1 MRLPRPPATWTRRGR
16 VWIAVAAVLVLA
28 AVAVLVALVRD
39 TEPDVASED
48 VTISTPSGPGES
60 NTVEIDATLYLP
72 DSTPAPT
79 VLLAHGFGGSKDSTA
94 GQARRMAADG
104 FVVLAYSARGFGRSN
119 GEIWINDPDREVADA
134 RALVSWLAERPEVEL
149 DGPGDPRVG
158 VGGSSYGGALALMLG
173 GSDPRVDAI
182 AAGITWYDLG
192 QALFPN
198 GAVPP
203 SSAVPST
210 GGRPPTPAA
219 VDYPGDGVLKRGWA
233 GAFFSAGSASQEPGA
248 PETPGGTGLGCGRF
262 AVPVCLA
269 YAGPAVTGTP
279 TPELLAFLR
288 SHSPAALVGNVT
300 APTLLVQGQRDTL
313 FGLEQA
319 DANARA
325 IAAAG
330 APVEVR
336 WFNGGHDGDAGRA
349 DGAIRGFLEDRLRGS
364 DDSDGPA
371 PFNFALPGTPNE
383 EGEIPARRMV
393 AAEYPG
399 LAGTDETTPHTVLSL
414 NGGTQIIARP
424 PGAAPSAV
432 SSVPGVGDAS
442 TALAALGVSGLSD
455 PPGQTA
461 VFRTDTLTSPVTI
474 TGTSTVDVRI
484 EAVAAPG
491 EAVLFAKLY
500 DVSSAGRKALPGG
513 GVSAIRVPDAGSPV
527 DLRISLPA
535 IAYQVPEGHY
545 IEVAVVATDQ
555 AYAVPVSPA
564 QYTVSLT
571 DPRLFVPSVPA
582 RPAARAVPIAPLVGI
597 GLLALGVAAA
607 VVTSIVLTRRRGVAE
622 VDPDL
627 VDVPIVVRD
636 LEKVYDNG
644 LRAVD
649 GVGFTVEHGQVLG
662 LLGPNGAGKTTT
674 LRVALGLIA
683 PTAGEV
689 RIFGHTV
696 GRGAPVLSRVGA
708 FVEGPGLL
716 PHLSGMDNLRLY
728 WAATGRPDEDAH
740 LDEVLQIADLGS
752 AIHRRVRSYS
762 HGMRQRVAIAQAMLG
777 LPDLLILD
785 EPTNGLDPPQIR
797 TMRDVLIEYARR
809 GRTVVVSSHLLAE
822 VEQTCTHVVVM
833 NRGRVISAGPVREL
847 VAAGGPTEFRVD
859 DAARASAA
867 LSGLA
872 GLGSVVTTNGENPK
886 LRVELGSA
894 PTSDVVRALVEAGV
908 SVRGVST
915 TTRLEDVFLRLV
927 HDPRA
932 GEGVD
937 GEPVD
942 GASVDASRLG
952 AQSVDAASADAA
964 TVDAAA
970 NDEEGR

>member
-1 MRLPRPPATWTRRGR
+1 M
-16 VWIAVAAVLVLA
+16 
-28 AVAVLVALVRD
+28 
-39 TEPDVASED
+39 
-48 VTISTPSGPGES
+48 TISTPSGPGES
-60 NTVEIDATLYLP
+60 STVDIDATLYLP
-72 DSTPAPT
+72 HTTPAPA

-94 GQARRMAADG
+94 GQARRLAADG
-104 FVVLAYSARGFGRSN
+104 FVVLTYSARGFGRST

-134 RALVSWLAERPEVEL
+134 RELVSWLADRPEVEL
-149 DGPGDPRVG
+149 DGPGDPHVG

-173 GSDPRVDAI
+173 GSDPRIDAI

-203 SSAVPST
+203 SDV
-210 GGRPPTPAA
+210 RPPTPAA

-233 GAFFSAGSASQEPGA
+233 GAFFSAGAAGQEPGA
-248 PETPGGTGLGCGRF
+248 PETPSGTGLGCGRF

-269 YAGPAVTGTP
+269 YAGPAVTGAP

-288 SHSPAALVGNVT
+288 SHSPAALDGNIT

-313 FGLEQA
+313 FGLDQA

-330 APVEVR
+330 APVQVR

-349 DGAIRGFLEDRLRGS
+349 DGAISGFLEDQLLGTDES
-364 DDSDGPA
+364 DEPA

-383 EGEIPARRMV
+383 EGDIPARRMV
-393 AAEYPG
+393 ADEYPG
-399 LAGTDETTPHTVLSL
+399 LGASEAAGRTSSGSAATTPHTVLTL
-414 NGGTQIIARP
+414 HGETQIISRP

-432 SSVPGVGDAS
+432 SSVPGIGDAS
-442 TALAALGVSGLSD
+442 TALAALGASGLAD

-461 VFRTDTLTSPVTI
+461 VFRTDPVADPVTI
-474 TGTSTVDVRI
+474 TGTPTVDVRI

-500 DVSSAGRKALPGG
+500 DVSTAGRKVLPGG
-513 GVSAIRVPDAGSPV
+513 GVSAFRIPASADPV

-535 IAYQVPEGHY
+535 IAYQIPEGHH
-545 IEVAVVATDQ
+545 IEVSVVATDQ

-571 DPRLFVPSVPA
+571 DARLFVPSVPA
-582 RPAARAVPIAPLVGI
+582 RPTARAVPIAPLIGI

-636 LEKVYDNG
+636 LDKVYDNG
-644 LRAVD
+644 FRAVD

-674 LRVALGLIA
+674 LRMALGLIA

-728 WAATGRPDEDAH
+728 WAATGRAAEDAH
-740 LDEVLQIADLGS
+740 LDEVLEIADLGP

-809 GRTVVVSSHLLAE
+809 GRTVVVSSHMLAE

-859 DAARASAA
+859 DADRASAA

-872 GLGSVVTTNGENPK
+872 GLGSVVATDGENPK
-886 LRVELGSA
+886 LRVDLGSA
-894 PTSDVVRALVEAGV
+894 LTPDVVRALVDAGV

-927 HDPRA
+927 HDPRV
-932 GEGVD
+932 GEGIGGVGGQDD
-937 GEPVD
+937 GVQDDGTQD
-942 GASVDASRLG
+942 GAGGDRTGASDDG
-952 AQSVDAASADAA
+952 PADPNNVGS
-964 TVDAAA
+964 T
-970 NDEEGR
+970 DEEERR